1 MLVTR
6 PADMRDLAGFVL
18 DKRQAELM
26 PNWYGMLAEMIR
38 FQAPIAVVLR
48 GQVIAIAG
56 LTLIWRDRAAAWVC
70 LSADFPKGAWVA
82 ATRAA
87 RRALDNAPV
96 RRIEADV
103 ADGFAPAGR
112 WVQML
117 GFQYEGRMAAY
128 WSDGSD
134 YHRWARVKA

>member
-1 MLVTR
+1 MLETR
-6 PADMRDLAGFVL
+6 PADMRDLAGFIL
-18 DKRQAELM
+18 DRRQAARM
-26 PNWYGMLAEMIR
+26 PQWYAILAEIIR
-38 FQAPIAVVLR
+38 FQSPIAVVLR

-56 LTLIWRDRAAAWVC
+56 LTFIWHGRAVAWC
-70 LSADFPKGAWVA
+70 FLSADFPKGAWVA

-87 RRALDNAPV
+87 LRVLDSVDV
-96 RRIEADV
+96 RRVEADI

-112 WVQML
+112 WAQML
-117 GFQYEGRMAAY
+117 GFRHEGRMAAY